1 MKTSADLLYEHVI
14 RLVEPLTRF
23 DRSSLVREVELIS
36 EAQGQASWW
45 FFPTFDIDKSESA
58 GPLPSGVRSFPSAG
72 AANEAATSARDAA
85 KRMLEGRLERWAREN
100 ADDESA
106 LTVSDCFDGPFEFGA
121 QSTCGGC
128 NGNGK
133 NRCGACGGQG
143 RNRCSSCGGS
153 GSANCRSCGGSGN
166 QSCGS
171 CGGMGR
177 QQHYVTKSVWDGYA
191 NRYVSKSETEYR
203 NCSMCMGRGRQ
214 TCFTCSGSRT
224 VRCWGC
230 GASGYVN
237 CGGCGATGQVTCSS
251 CQGTGQRH
259 QRWRLSCK
267 VSNRVEVK
275 IQHDTSEVVAKL
287 HSLSLD
293 GLRDIAIVRQV
304 EPKVFDDVVGRRYAV
319 SCRVTQMAIEIGE
332 RIVTLAA
339 YGGSAKVFD
348 FKNIV
353 GVLLEGDLAELE
365 QAVDQSSAVSLRP
378 QAPLVEAVTQCL
390 LSEANAQLGEGGEAA
405 KRLQAMGG
413 LSGDYAERLTRALRL
428 ALARL
433 YFGEIV
439 LGAAIA
445 AVLPAVSLLTAV
457 RLGLVTDYNLQALT
471 LSVLGGVAAFAL
483 MELMARKK
491 LGESFGAVFGKDKI
505 VGILKAQKVFRLW
518 RIGAAA
524 AATALTLLA
533 MRMIE
538 F

>member
-23 DRSSLVREVELIS
+23 DRSSLVREAELIS

-58 GPLPSGVRSFPSAG
+58 GPLPSGVRSFPSA
-72 AANEAATSARDAA
+72 AAAQEAATSARDAA
-85 KRMLEGRLERWAREN
+85 KRMLEGRLESWAREN

-106 LTVSDCFDGPFEFGA
+106 LTVSDCFDGPYEFGSEA
-121 QSTCGGC
+121 TCGSC
-128 NGNGK
+128 SGNGK
-133 NRCGACGGQG
+133 NRCSACGGQG
-143 RNRCSSCGGS
+143 RRRCTTCGGS
-153 GSANCRSCGGSGN
+153 GSANCGTCGGSGN
-166 QSCGS
+166 QRCGS

-177 QQHYVTKSVWDGYA
+177 QQRYVTKAVWDGYA
-191 NRYVSKSETEYR
+191 NRWVTKSQTEYQ
-203 NCSMCMGRGRQ
+203 NCSMCMGRGTQ

-230 GASGYVN
+230 AGSGSVN
-237 CGGCGATGQVTCSS
+237 CGSCGATGQITCSS
-251 CQGTGQRH
+251 CEGTGERH

-267 VSNRVEVK
+267 VSNRLEVK
-275 IQHDTSEVVAKL
+275 VEHSTSEVVAKL
-287 HSLSLD
+287 QSLSLD

-304 EPKVFDDVVGRRYAV
+304 EPKVFDDVVGRRYDIT
-319 SCRVTQMAIEIGE
+319 CRVTQMVIENGE
-332 RIVTLAA
+332 RMVTLAA

-353 GVLLEGDLAELE
+353 GVLLEGDLAALE
-365 QAVDQSSAVSLRP
+365 QAVEQSSAVSLRP

-390 LSEANAQLGEGGEAA
+390 LSEANAQLGEGGEEA

-413 LSGDYAERLTRALRL
+413 LSGDYAERLTRALRM

-439 LGAAIA
+439 LGAVIA
-445 AVLPAVSLLTAV
+445 AVLPAVSLLAAV
-457 RLGLVTDYNLQALT
+457 RLELVTDYSLKALT
-471 LSVLGGVAAFAL
+471 LSVLGGVATFAL
-483 MELMARKK
+483 MEFMARKK
-491 LGESFGAVFGKDKI
+491 LGESFGEVFGKDKI

-518 RIGAAA
+518 RIGTAAT
-524 AATALTLLA
+524 ATALTLLA
-533 MRMIE
+533 LRVIE